1 MIVNVEFIYAEN
13 RLIIT
18 LPRKTIVLLYSSL
31 PPGWETN
38 APLYEEF
45 VKNYLNNQIE
55 ERTDAGIWY
64 MDKGIKPNDPEYYN
78 LPNTER
84 QWYDSVTDEI
94 VFVECVVTKVE
105 WKEEILQYLVTI
117 KNTSNSIPKV

>member
-18 LPRKTIVLLYSSL
+18 LPRKTVTLLYSSL
-31 PPGWETN
+31 PPGWEIN

-45 VKNYLNNQIE
+45 VKDYLNNQIE
-55 ERTDAGIWY
+55 ERTDARTWY
-64 MDKGIKPNDPEYYN
+64 SDKDIKTNDPEYYN

-94 VFVECVVTKVE
+94 VFVECIVTNVV